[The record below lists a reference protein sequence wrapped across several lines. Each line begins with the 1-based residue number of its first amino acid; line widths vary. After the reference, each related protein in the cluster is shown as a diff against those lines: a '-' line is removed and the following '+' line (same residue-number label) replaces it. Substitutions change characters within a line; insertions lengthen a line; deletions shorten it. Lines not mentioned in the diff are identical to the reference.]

1 VGAGPAGLSAAIRLK
16 QLDPD
21 LSVVLLEKGSE
32 VGAHILSGAVVDPKA
47 LNELMPDWKDRGA
60 PLKVPVTDDRFYVL
74 GPGGALRMPNFLMPR
89 LMDNH
94 GNYAVSLG
102 NVCRWLAEQA
112 EGLGV
117 EVYPGFACSD
127 LVWRDDGAL
136 KGVIA
141 GVFGVARDGSKKPEY
156 QPGVEVNGKYVLM
169 AEGVHGSLSKVLIE
183 KFRLREGRE
192 PPKYGLGM
200 KELWEVKPENHAPG
214 QVTHTMGWPLGGRAG
229 GGSFMYHMED
239 NLVSIGFVVHL
250 NYDNP
255 HLNPYME
262 FQRFKHHPLIAP
274 VLEGGRRIAYGAR
287 AITEGGLQS
296 VPKLTFPGGALIGCA
311 AGFVNVPR
319 IKGSHNAM
327 KTGMLAAEAAY
338 AAVQD
343 GREGDELTAYEE
355 AYRGSWVYE
364 DLARVRNVKPLWS
377 KLGLVGGLTLGGL
390 DMWFN
395 QLFGISLFGTLKHG
409 KPDFATLKK
418 AGEAKPIAYPKPDNV
433 LSFDRLTN
441 VSFSGTN
448 HEEDQP
454 VHLQLKD
461 PDVPIA
467 HNLPLYDEPAQRYCP
482 AGVYEVV
489 EVDGKPRFQI
499 NAQNCVHCKTCDI
512 KDPAQNINWV
522 VPQGGDG
529 PNYPNM

>member
-1 VGAGPAGLSAAIRLK
+1 
-16 QLDPD
+16 
-21 LSVVLLEKGSE
+21 
-32 VGAHILSGAVVDPKA
+32 
-47 LNELMPDWKDRGA
+47 M
-60 PLKVPVTDDRFYVL
+60 
-74 GPGGALRMPNFLMPR
+74 MPR

-112 EGLGV
+112 EG
-117 EVYPGFACSD
+117 
-127 LVWRDDGAL
+127 
-136 KGVIA
+136 A
-141 GVFGVARDGSKKPEY
+141 GGRGLSGLCLLRPRVARRRLAQGRDRRRLRRRPRRHAQARY

-169 AEGVHGSLSKVLIE
+169 AEGVHGSLSKVLID
-183 KFRLREGRE
+183 KFALREGRE

-200 KELWEVKPENHAPG
+200 KELWEVKPENHEPG

-327 KTGMLAAEAAY
+327 KTGMLAAEAAF

-364 DLARVRNVKPLWS
+364 DLARVKNVKPLWS

-395 QLFGISLFGTLKHG
+395 QLFGS
-409 KPDFATLKK
+409 PCSA
-418 AGEAKPIAYPKPDNV
+418 
-433 LSFDRLTN
+433 R
-441 VSFSGTN
+441 
-448 HEEDQP
+448 
-454 VHLQLKD
+454 
-461 PDVPIA
+461 
-467 HNLPLYDEPAQRYCP
+467 
-482 AGVYEVV
+482 
-489 EVDGKPRFQI
+489 
-499 NAQNCVHCKTCDI
+499 
-512 KDPAQNINWV
+512 
-522 VPQGGDG
+522 
-529 PNYPNM
+529 

>member
-1 VGAGPAGLSAAIRLK
+1 VC
-16 QLDPD
+16 
-21 LSVVLLEKGSE
+21 VLEKGSE
-32 VGAHILSGAVVDPKA
+32 VGAHILSGAVVDPIA
-47 LNELMPDWKDRGA
+47 LNELIPDWKDKGA
-60 PLKVPVTDDRFYVL
+60 PLNTPVVDDRFYVL
-74 GPGGALRMPNFLMPR
+74 GAGGALRLPNFMMPR

-112 EGLGV
+112 EEMGV

-127 LVWRDDGAL
+127 LVWRDDGSL

-141 GVFGVARDGSKKPEY
+141 GVFGVARDGTNKPEY
-156 QPGVEVNGKYVLM
+156 QPGVEVNGKYVLI
-169 AEGVHGSLSKVLIE
+169 AEGVHGSLSKVLID

-214 QVTHTMGWPLGGRAG
+214 QVTHTMGWPLGTRAG

-239 NLVSIGFVVHL
+239 NLVSVGFVVHL

-262 FQRFKHHPLIAP
+262 FQRFKHHPMIAS

-296 VPKLTFPGGALIGCA
+296 VPKLAFPGGGLIGCA

-327 KTGMLAAEAAY
+327 KTGMLAAEAAF
-338 AAVQD
+338 AALQD
-343 GREGDELTAYEE
+343 GREGDELVAYEE
-355 AYRGSWVYE
+355 AYRASWVYR
-364 DLARVRNVKPLWS
+364 DLSRVKNVKPLWS
-377 KLGLVGGLTLGGL
+377 KLGLIGGLTLGGL

-395 QLFGISLFGTLKHG
+395 QLFGVSLFGTMKHG
-409 KPDFATLKK
+409 KPDHATLKR
-418 AGEAKPIAYPKPDNV
+418 ADEAKPIATPSPTACCP
-433 LSFDRLTN
+433 STGSPTCRF
-441 VSFSGTN
+441 
-448 HEEDQP
+448 
-454 VHLQLKD
+454 
-461 PDVPIA
+461 
-467 HNLPLYDEPAQRYCP
+467 PAPTTRRTSRC
-482 AGVYEVV
+482 
-489 EVDGKPRFQI
+489 I
-499 NAQNCVHCKTCDI
+499 CS
-512 KDPAQNINWV
+512 
-522 VPQGGDG
+522 
-529 PNYPNM
+529 